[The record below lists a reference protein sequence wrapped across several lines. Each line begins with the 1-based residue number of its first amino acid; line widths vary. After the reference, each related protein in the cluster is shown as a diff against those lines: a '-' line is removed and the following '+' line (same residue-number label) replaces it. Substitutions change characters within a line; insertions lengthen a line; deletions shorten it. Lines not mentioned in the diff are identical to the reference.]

1 MKKTI
6 ATLTLALV
14 MTFGATFANAGI
26 LISDATATPCT
37 QTETK
42 NDGIIIFGKT
52 GIIIFGFVIVGEKEK
67 PCADTSKGGIVVSD
81 IANTGILISD

>member
-26 LISDATATPCT
+26 LISDVVATPCT

-52 GIIIFGFVIVGEKEK
+52 GIIIFGYVIIGEKT
-67 PCADTSKGGIVVSD
+67 PTCADTSKV
-81 IANTGILISD
+81 GILISD